1 MRKLIRFLLAL
12 IVSILLSLWL
22 FYQMTTG
29 ELLTKIAGF
38 SVLRVDSG
46 SMEPSI
52 SVGDI
57 LIIKECGDY
66 EVNDVVTY
74 NVDNDY
80 LVTHRIIEKKEE
92 KNFVTK
98 GDNNNTKDTDKVTKE
113 NIEGKVI
120 LNSKLL
126 KFLYKHWFIAIIVV
140 LLILIIL

>member
-1 MRKLIRFLLAL
+1 MKSIAKFILAL
-12 IVSILLSLWL
+12 ILSILLSLL
-22 FYQMTTG
+22 LYYKMVNS

-66 EVNDVVTY
+66 EVNDVITY
-74 NVDNDY
+74 NVDNNY
-80 LVTHRIIEKKEE
+80 LVTHRIIEKENG
-92 KNFVTK
+92 NFETK
-98 GDNNNTKDTDKVTKE
+98 GDNNNTKDNAKVAKSD
-113 NIEGKVI
+113 IEGKVI

-126 KFLYKHWFIAIIVV
+126 KFLYKHWLVTVLVV
-140 LLILIIL
+140 LIILILL

>member
-1 MRKLIRFLLAL
+1 
-12 IVSILLSLWL
+12 
-22 FYQMTTG
+22 MTSG

-57 LIIKECGDY
+57 LIIKECGNY

-80 LVTHRIIEKKEE
+80 LVTHRIIEKKEDN
-92 KNFVTK
+92 NFVTK

-126 KFLYKHWFIAIIVV
+126 KFVYKHWFIGILVV
-140 LLILIIL
+140 LFILIILWRR

>member
-12 IVSILLSLWL
+12 GISILLSLWL
-22 FYQMTTG
+22 FYQMTNG
-29 ELLTKIAGF
+29 ELLTKVAGF

-57 LIIKECGDY
+57 LIIKECGNY
-66 EVNDVVTY
+66 EVNDVITY

-80 LVTHRIIEKKEE
+80 LVTHRIIEKKEDN
-92 KNFVTK
+92 NFVTK
-98 GDNNNTKDTDKVTKE
+98 GDNNNTKDNDKVTKE

-126 KFLYKHWFIAIIVV
+126 KFVYKHWFIAIIVV

>member
-1 MRKLIRFLLAL
+1 M
-12 IVSILLSLWL
+12 VNS
-22 FYQMTTG
+22 

-66 EVNDVVTY
+66 EVNDVITY
-74 NVDNDY
+74 NVDNNY
-80 LVTHRIIEKKEE
+80 LVTHRIIEKENG
-92 KNFVTK
+92 NFETK
-98 GDNNNTKDTDKVTKE
+98 GDNNNTKDNAKVAKSD
-113 NIEGKVI
+113 IEGKVI

-126 KFLYKHWFIAIIVV
+126 KFLYKHWLVTVLVV
-140 LLILIIL
+140 LIILILL

>member
-12 IVSILLSLWL
+12 GISILLSLWL
-22 FYQMTTG
+22 FYQMTNG
-29 ELLTKIAGF
+29 ELLTKVAGF

-57 LIIKECGDY
+57 LIIKECGNY

-80 LVTHRIIEKKEE
+80 LVTHRIIEKKEDN
-92 KNFVTK
+92 NFVTK
-98 GDNNNTKDTDKVTKE
+98 GDNNNTKDNDKVTRE

-126 KFLYKHWFIAIIVV
+126 KFVYKHWFIAIIVV

>member
-1 MRKLIRFLLAL
+1 
-12 IVSILLSLWL
+12 
-22 FYQMTTG
+22 MTNG
-29 ELLTKIAGF
+29 ELLTKVAGF

-57 LIIKECGDY
+57 LIIKECGNY
-66 EVNDVVTY
+66 EVNDVITY

-80 LVTHRIIEKKEE
+80 LVTHRIIEKKEDN
-92 KNFVTK
+92 NFVTK
-98 GDNNNTKDTDKVTKE
+98 GDNNNTKDNDKVTRE

-126 KFLYKHWFIAIIVV
+126 KFVYKHWFIAIIVV

>member
-1 MRKLIRFLLAL
+1 
-12 IVSILLSLWL
+12 
-22 FYQMTTG
+22 MTNG
-29 ELLTKIAGF
+29 ELLTKVAGF

-57 LIIKECGDY
+57 LIIKECGNY

-80 LVTHRIIEKKEE
+80 LVTHRIIEKKEDN
-92 KNFVTK
+92 NFVTK
-98 GDNNNTKDTDKVTKE
+98 GDNNNTKDNDKVTRE

-126 KFLYKHWFIAIIVV
+126 KFVYKHWFIAIIVV

>member
-1 MRKLIRFLLAL
+1 
-12 IVSILLSLWL
+12 
-22 FYQMTTG
+22 MTNG
-29 ELLTKIAGF
+29 ELLTKVAGF

-57 LIIKECGDY
+57 LIIKECGNY

-80 LVTHRIIEKKEE
+80 LVTHRIIEKKEDN
-92 KNFVTK
+92 NFVTK
-98 GDNNNTKDTDKVTKE
+98 GDNNNTKDNDKVTKE

-126 KFLYKHWFIAIIVV
+126 KFVYKHWFIAIIVV

>member
-12 IVSILLSLWL
+12 GISILLSLWL
-22 FYQMTTG
+22 FYQ
-29 ELLTKIAGF
+29 LLTKVAGF

-57 LIIKECGDY
+57 LIIKECGNY
-66 EVNDVVTY
+66 EVNDVITY

-80 LVTHRIIEKKEE
+80 LVTHRIIEKKEDN
-92 KNFVTK
+92 NFVTK
-98 GDNNNTKDTDKVTKE
+98 GDNNNTKDNDKVTKE

-126 KFLYKHWFIAIIVV
+126 KFVYKHWFIAIIVV
-140 LLILIIL
+140 LLILSRL

>member
-1 MRKLIRFLLAL
+1 
-12 IVSILLSLWL
+12 
-22 FYQMTTG
+22 MTNG
-29 ELLTKIAGF
+29 ELLTKVAGF

-57 LIIKECGDY
+57 LIIKECGNY
-66 EVNDVVTY
+66 EVNDVITY

-80 LVTHRIIEKKEE
+80 LVTHRIIEKKEDN
-92 KNFVTK
+92 NFVTK
-98 GDNNNTKDTDKVTKE
+98 GDNNNTKDNDKVTKE

-126 KFLYKHWFIAIIVV
+126 KFVYKHWFIAIIVV